1 MNECSKIN
9 ICNRDLK
16 PENIILNKWK
26 NGYLISDF
34 GEGYIAN
41 STKEEIEEKCI
52 GTPNYMSLEM
62 YNLYTYYLEN

>member
-1 MNECSKIN
+1 M
-9 ICNRDLK
+9 
-16 PENIILNKWK
+16 NKWK

-41 STKEEIEEKCI
+41 NTKEEIEEKCI

-62 YNLYTYYLEN
+62 YNLYRYYLDNEFSEALIKKFEYNPFLSDV